1 MAANE
6 LHQAVEAYVTALK
19 YNPVSEW
26 EGGGGGG
33 GREGGGG
40 RGGGGVGGRGGGG
53 EGGWG
58 GGSDKR
64 SICEPPCFIVHN
76 TLHQCRDMQCMYILI
91 GCEFHK

>member
-33 GREGGGG
+33 
-40 RGGGGVGGRGGGG
+40 
-53 EGGWG
+53 G